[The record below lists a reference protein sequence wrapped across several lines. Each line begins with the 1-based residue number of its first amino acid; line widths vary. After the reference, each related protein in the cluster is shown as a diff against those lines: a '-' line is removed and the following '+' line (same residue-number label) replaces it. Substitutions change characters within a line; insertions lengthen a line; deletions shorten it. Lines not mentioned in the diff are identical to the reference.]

1 MAGTVST
8 SVIASS
14 LKNTLEK
21 IITDKSDNLESEA
34 VYKRWMDT
42 RKMKDHFEDD
52 LEVGGPGLASE
63 FDEGAEMPV
72 GTIREGYVE
81 RYIARKFGLK
91 IIVTEEAL
99 EDGKYNDVIMA
110 AKRCKRALWKTVD
123 VDTTLLLVRAE
134 NSSYAFGDGVSLA
147 SASHT
152 LPDGGT
158 FSNTMAT
165 PLSPSRGAV
174 LEARVAVRKLPGH
187 DGIVTDNLKL
197 KDVLCPVDQGDVWD
211 VILESGKAPEAGQFN
226 AINVAARLK
235 LGKVENVYWDTTT
248 TNYGYRTT
256 AECGFNMRW
265 RRRPRSRSWG
275 DNDQE
280 LTKWGISARWARGI
294 SDKRG
299 LYFVG
304 A

>member
-1 MAGTVST
+1 MPVST
-8 SVIASS
+8 SVIARS
-14 LKNTLEK
+14 LKNTLEQ
-21 IITDKSDNLESEA
+21 IVTDTSDKLESEA
-34 VYKRWMDT
+34 VFPRWMDVMG
-42 RKMKDHFEDD
+42 MKDHYEDD

-63 FDEGAEMPV
+63 FGEGAEMPL

-99 EDGKYNDVIMA
+99 EDGKYKQVINA
-110 AKRCKRALWKTVD
+110 AKRCKRALWKTAD
-123 VDTTLLLVRAE
+123 VDAALLLIRAE
-134 NSSYAFGDGVSLA
+134 NASYTFGDGVSLA

-152 LPDGGT
+152 LPDGST

-174 LEARVAVRKLPGH
+174 IEAWTAVRKLPGH
-187 DGIVTDNLKL
+187 DGVVTDNLRL
-197 KDVLCPVDQGDVWD
+197 KDVICPVDQGPTWD
-211 VILESGKAPEAGQFN
+211 VIMGSSKAPEAGQYN
-226 AINVAARLK
+226 AINVVSQNYK

-248 TNYGYRTT
+248 TNYAYRTT
-256 AECGFNMRW
+256 AENGFSFRW
-265 RRRPRSRSWG
+265 RRKPRSRSWG

-280 LTKWGISARWARGI
+280 LTKWGISARWARSI

-299 LYFVG
+299 VYFVG